1 VKSQSNGGVRCLRAI
16 VSRLFLASC
25 LIAAATIPVAAAS
38 ANGGQS
44 SSGERA
50 QSRAAQTSPTSEASS
65 LCAASASPQ
74 MEEPAS
80 EKATE
85 LTSIRTCTA
94 RDFTRVVINLGG
106 PVKYQVSRLGNPD
119 RIYFDLRHANL
130 DRSVLG
136 KPISVEGDIVKDVH
150 IAQNQAGTVRVVL
163 QTAGVSDYSV
173 KLLRAPYRM
182 VVDVFPQTAPAAGSA
197 VPGNASG
204 ASPKTQSPGALP
216 AQQVQA
222 KDQPTP
228 QTVSTPFG
236 EMRAPPHTASAL
248 PAQSASTPGVQSQQ
262 QTQEAVAAASNPQ
275 SSQQAAPVVPATP
288 KDTVPPTGMP
298 APGQA
303 ASVPTQRPETKS
315 QPEGASGIAL
325 NLDNADLYQVL
336 RIIGTELKINYIVDP
351 GVKGTVNIT
360 TAGSVSRADLF
371 TLLQTI
377 LQINGAMIVKGEGYY
392 HIVPIT
398 EAKQAPLPLNY
409 AKGGEPINPE
419 SGMSLEVIPMHFVSA
434 AEMGRILT
442 PFLSTAG
449 QLVIQEQG
457 NILLIAETT
466 AKLKQ
471 FREIV
476 DTFDSPVFSRERVR
490 LFPITNNLAKN
501 LVTELQSV
509 FGGYGLSEKTS
520 AIRFVALERLNAIL
534 AISPSPD
541 VFEDVEKWINKLDQ
555 ASQKVGIRNFVYN
568 VQNAKASD
576 LRDILIELYGG
587 QVVRAGSQS
596 SNQPTNPTAATATP
610 QPAGT
615 SGAADTTAG
624 ASARVQGEIRILSD
638 DKNNALIV
646 QASAHDYEIIESTL
660 QQMDVL
666 PRQVLI
672 DAKIYEVDLSGALS
686 MGISAYLATLSQ
698 LPGPLPLTTSVNEAS
713 GTVNFSTFSM
723 LSATTA
729 VQAFLTAS
737 ENSSRVRTLSSP
749 SILVTDN
756 TNARI
761 QVGSEVPVPTGS
773 SLTPVQS
780 NGSSIFAQT
789 IQYLDTGVILTVTPR
804 VNSSG
809 IVTLNIAQEV
819 SGAVP
824 NTTSNIVAP
833 VVNKTAF
840 QTTVILK
847 DGQTL
852 ALGGI
857 IETSD
862 SYTRSRIPIIGDIPG
877 LGTIFGSTTK
887 NTSRKELVLLITPH
901 VVLDIQQGT
910 AASDELLHQMREVR
924 KMLDAEAKQK
934 NK

>member
-1 VKSQSNGGVRCLRAI
+1 
-16 VSRLFLASC
+16 
-25 LIAAATIPVAAAS
+25 
-38 ANGGQS
+38 
-44 SSGERA
+44 
-50 QSRAAQTSPTSEASS
+50 
-65 LCAASASPQ
+65 

-85 LTSIRTCTA
+85 ITSVKTCTA
-94 RDFTRVVINLGG
+94 RDFTRVVISLGG
-106 PVKYQVSRLGNPD
+106 PVKYQVSRLDSPD
-119 RIYFDLRHANL
+119 RIYFDLSHANL

-136 KPISVEGDIVKDVH
+136 KPIDVEGDIVKNVH
-150 IAQNQAGTVRVVL
+150 VAQRQAGAVRMVL
-163 QTAGVSDYSV
+163 QTAGISDYSV

-182 VVDVFPQTAPAAGSA
+182 VVDVYPQTAPAGAA
-197 VPGNASG
+197 ASG
-204 ASPKTQSPGALP
+204 DASTASPKTQPAGAP
-216 AQQVQA
+216 AEQQVQT
-222 KDQPTP
+222 KDQPAP
-228 QTVSTPFG
+228 QTVTTPFG
-236 EMRAPPHTASAL
+236 EMRAPPATAPASPARSANI
-248 PAQSASTPGVQSQQ
+248 PGGQSQQ
-262 QTQEAVAAASNPQ
+262 QTPAQKDVAAPSNAQ
-275 SSQQAAPVVPATP
+275 SSQQAAPAVPVPP
-288 KDTVPPTGMP
+288 KDTVPSTDMP
-298 APGQA
+298 ASGQA
-303 ASVPTQRPETKS
+303 VGAPTQQPETKP
-315 QPEGASGIAL
+315 QAEGASGVAL
-325 NLDNADLYQVL
+325 NLENADLYQVL
-336 RIIGTELKINYIVDP
+336 RILGTELKINYIVDP

-360 TAGSVSRADLF
+360 TTGSVSRADLF

-392 HIVPIT
+392 HIVPIG

-409 AKGGEPINPE
+409 AKAGEPISPE
-419 SGMSLEVIPMHFVSA
+419 SGMSLEVIPMHFVPVG
-434 AEMGRILT
+434 EMAKILT

-449 QLVIQEQG
+449 QMVVQEQG

-471 FREIV
+471 FRDIV

-490 LFPITNNLAKN
+490 LFPVTNNVAKN
-501 LVTELQSV
+501 LVVELQSV

-534 AISPSPD
+534 AISPSPE
-541 VFEDVEKWINKLDQ
+541 VFEDVDNWIHKLDQ
-555 ASQKVGIRNFVYN
+555 PSQKVGIRNFVYK

-587 QVVRAGSQS
+587 QAGKPGGQ
-596 SNQPTNPTAATATP
+596 NLGQQPTNPTATTTTP
-610 QPAGT
+610 QPTGT
-615 SGAADTTAG
+615 PAAADAAAG
-624 ASARVQGEIRILSD
+624 GTARVQGEIRILSD

-646 QASAHDYEIIESTL
+646 QASANDYEIIESTL
-660 QQMDVL
+660 RDLDVL

-698 LPGPLPLTTSVNEAS
+698 LPGPLPLTTSANEAS
-713 GTVNFSTFSM
+713 GTINFSTFSM

-729 VQAFLTAS
+729 VQAFLTAT
-737 ENSSRVRTLSSP
+737 ENSSRIRTLSAP

-761 QVGSEVPVPTGS
+761 QVGAEVPVPTGS

-789 IQYLDTGVILTVTPR
+789 IEYLDTGVILTVTPR
-804 VNSSG
+804 VNSNG

-824 NTTSNIVAP
+824 NTTSDIVAP

-862 SYTRSRIPIIGDIPG
+862 NYSKSRIPIIGDIPY
-877 LGTIFGSTTK
+877 LGTIFGSTSRQ
-887 NTSRKELVLLITPH
+887 TSRKELVLLITPH
-901 VVLDIQQGT
+901 VIQDMQQGT
-910 AASDELLHQMREVR
+910 AASDELLNQMREVR
-924 KMLDAEAKQK
+924 KMLDKEK

>member
-1 VKSQSNGGVRCLRAI
+1 
-16 VSRLFLASC
+16 
-25 LIAAATIPVAAAS
+25 
-38 ANGGQS
+38 
-44 SSGERA
+44 
-50 QSRAAQTSPTSEASS
+50 
-65 LCAASASPQ
+65 
-74 MEEPAS
+74 
-80 EKATE
+80 
-85 LTSIRTCTA
+85 
-94 RDFTRVVINLGG
+94 
-106 PVKYQVSRLGNPD
+106 VKYQVSRLASPD

-130 DRSVLG
+130 DRSVFG
-136 KPISVEGDIVKDVH
+136 KPISVEGDIVKNVN

-163 QTAGVSDYSV
+163 QTAGVSEYSV

-182 VVDVFPQTAPAAGSA
+182 VVDVYPQTVSAGADAS
-197 VPGNASG
+197 GNATSV
-204 ASPKTQSPGALP
+204 SPKTTQSVSAP
-216 AQQVQA
+216 AEQLVQT
-222 KDQPTP
+222 KDQSTP

-236 EMRAPPHTASAL
+236 EMRAPQHSVPGSPAPASVPGSQPQQQA
-248 PAQSASTPGVQSQQ
+248 PAQKDATAP
-262 QTQEAVAAASNPQ
+262 SNPQ
-275 SSQQAAPVVPATP
+275 SFQQAAPPVPATP
-288 KDTVPPTGMP
+288 KNTNTVSSTDAP
-298 APGQA
+298 AAGQTA
-303 ASVPTQRPETKS
+303 GTPTQQPETKP
-315 QPEGASGIAL
+315 QAEGMSGVAL
-325 NLDNADLYQVL
+325 NLENADLYQVL
-336 RIIGTELKINYIVDP
+336 RILGTELKINYIVDP

-360 TAGSVSRADLF
+360 TTGSVSRADLF

-392 HIVPIT
+392 HIVPIN

-409 AKGGEPINPE
+409 AKGGEPISPE

-434 AEMGRILT
+434 GEMAKILT

-449 QLVIQEQG
+449 QMVVQEQG

-534 AISPSPD
+534 AISPSPE
-541 VFEDVEKWINKLDQ
+541 VFEDVDHWIQKLDQ
-555 ASQKVGIRNFVYN
+555 PSQKVGIRNFVYKI
-568 VQNAKASD
+568 QNAKASD

-587 QVVRAGSQS
+587 QAGKPGGQNSGQ
-596 SNQPTNPTAATATP
+596 QPTNPTATTPAP

-615 SGAADTTAG
+615 PAAAADAG
-624 ASARVQGEIRILSD
+624 TARVQGEIRILSD

-660 QQMDVL
+660 RDLDVL

-672 DAKIYEVDLSGALS
+672 DAKIYEVDLTGALS

-698 LPGPLPLTTSVNEAS
+698 LPGPLPLTTSANEAS
-713 GTVNFSTFSM
+713 GTINVSTFSM

-729 VQAFLTAS
+729 VQAFLTAN
-737 ENSSRVRTLSSP
+737 ENSSRVRTLSAP

-773 SLTPVQS
+773 SITPVES
-780 NGSSIFAQT
+780 NGSSVFAQT

-824 NTTSNIVAP
+824 NTTSDIVAP

-862 SYTRSRIPIIGDIPG
+862 SYTKSRLPLIGDIPY

-901 VVLDIQQGT
+901 VIQELQQGT
-910 AASDELLHQMREVR
+910 AASDELLNKMGEVR
-924 KMLDAEAKQK
+924 KMMEKDKDK
-934 NK
+934 